1 MTDSGKYHRR
11 EILSIGASSL
21 CSGLLASDT
30 QAQDPF
36 DPSRPTFDGKILMC
50 GGGKL
55 PDSLLDR
62 FCEISN
68 AQKSTLVLIPT
79 ASERADSGDYS
90 PWLEL
95 WKARGWQ
102 DVQVLHAM
110 NKQDAQGYEFGH
122 QIQQAAAVWITGGDQ
137 SRLSERFCGTVL
149 VERLVQFLRRGGVL
163 GGTSAGAAILSKHM
177 IAAGV
182 DEPMMG
188 QGFGLL
194 PGTIIDQ
201 HFTQKNRFARLS
213 RAVTMHPNLLGIGI
227 DESTGI
233 QWSAS
238 KATVLGTGQVHGY
251 VAKGPVVRWSQ
262 DQSIDPKLWPGLFD
276 LGWVNPK
283 QANTK

>member
-1 MTDSGKYHRR
+1 MMESGKYHRR
-11 EILSIGASSL
+11 EILSIGAGSV
-21 CSGLLASDT
+21 CSGLLANDT
-30 QAQDPF
+30 QTQDPF
-36 DPSRPTFDGKILMC
+36 DPSMPTFDGKILIC

-68 AQKSTLVLIPT
+68 AEKSMLVLIPT

-110 NKQDAQGYEFGH
+110 SKQDAQACEFGD
-122 QIQQAAAVWITGGDQ
+122 QIQQAGAVWITGGDQ
-137 SRLSERFCGTVL
+137 SRLSQRFCGTVL
-149 VERLVQFLRRGGVL
+149 VKRLLQFLCRGGVL

-182 DEPMMG
+182 DEPTMG
-188 QGFGLL
+188 LGFGLL

-201 HFTQKNRFARLS
+201 HFTQKNRFARLA
-213 RAVTMHPNLLGIGI
+213 RAVTIHPNLLGIGI

-238 KATVLGTGQVHGY
+238 KATVLGKGQVHGY
-251 VAKGPVVRWSQ
+251 VAKGPTVQWTA

-276 LGWVNPK
+276 LGLVNPK
-283 QANTK
+283 QASTK